1 MRAQKATGTISGT
14 PTVGGEHTITIR
26 CAVTSQTINS
36 SGRPQ
41 TRTNNYDYVIT
52 LNIIDNTEYVT
63 VSFDGEEQ
71 VIVSGG
77 TATAPEAPTKEGYT
91 FVGWEDAKAHMF

>member
-1 MRAQKATGTISGT
+1 M
-14 PTVGGEHTITIR
+14 GGEHTITIR
-26 CAVTSQTINS
+26 CAVKSQSVNS
-36 SGRPQ
+36 SGQ
-41 TRTNNYDYVIT
+41 TQTSTSNYDYVIT

-77 TATAPEAPTKEGYT
+77 TATAPAAPTKEGYT
-91 FVGWEDAKAHMF
+91 FVGWEDA